1 MLYVS
6 TSTAGMNAECKS
18 NKINL
23 TPSSMC
29 IRIQTTLTLQQIWHF
44 SHTCQTQYNMCT
56 LEYICAQKAR
66 LHAHTPIYDI
76 CAWEREQALQWNV
89 IMLSY
94 LSKKNCWDISYCERN
109 NNKKNSS
116 NNVFMSKF
124 LWVLTSALEIRKF
137 LFHVSSII
145 NFSN

>member
-1 MLYVS
+1 MRFNIQTHTHTYTYKCYMSVPLLLEW
-6 TSTAGMNAECKS
+6 TREECKS

-23 TPSSMC
+23 TPSSIC

-94 LSKKNCWDISYCERN
+94 LSKKTAGIYHIVNATITKRTA
-109 NNKKNSS
+109 
-116 NNVFMSKF
+116 VIMF
-124 LWVLTSALEIRKF
+124 LWA
-137 LFHVSSII
+137 
-145 NFSN
+145 NFYEYLLPP